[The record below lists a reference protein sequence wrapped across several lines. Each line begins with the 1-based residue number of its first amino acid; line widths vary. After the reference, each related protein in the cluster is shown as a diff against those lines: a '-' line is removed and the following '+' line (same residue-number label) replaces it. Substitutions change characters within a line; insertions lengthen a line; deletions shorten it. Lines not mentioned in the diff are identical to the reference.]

1 MPLTE
6 VILDADSRESYVH
19 SSSNKQMIVG
29 KLAKASYILRT
40 SQPLALSLPDKELTF
55 KVLMTEPV
63 LQGYVTSETDLII
76 TFMDKEAL
84 EEEEAAEQLV
94 DDISIGEADIDQDF
108 MASSFL
114 GETYLSNGLH
124 FCLDGHNE
132 QINGFADGDA
142 HHHPEAPSITLTA
155 LALEMAMDLSEVH
168 PKPSKRDDPEV
179 FVYLH
184 LVDLAKLACFS
195 GDWVQVSVPGST
207 RHRSCRVFA
216 VPESVPKNRG
226 SLLLSPILLFNLL
239 QGSAENGL
247 CIRRSQHQVQP
258 TIAKTVTVARI
269 ASPVTVDRTYQAA
282 FLVELKHH
290 FETVER
296 VVCDGDIIAIGL
308 NEDVATL
315 LPKRKEGDFDTL
327 EEISLPLASTAPN
340 MAAYF
345 QIVTIEGSGEAS
357 DESKLHT
364 YGMRV
369 DTKKTKM
376 MQSGLEHSQVPIV
389 TSYLGIVT
397 ETPKLPVTSSLTA
410 AESPFAR
417 LVELLDASVNGP
429 ALELGLISSILM
441 EGPRGCGKRTIV
453 KWAADK
459 LNLHLLEIN
468 CYDFVGETDVKTE
481 ANLRARFEKAV
492 SCAPCI
498 LLLRH
503 IDALARKSAALESG
517 QEPAIANT
525 LKDCIEQLHESL
537 KTSGHPTMLVGTTG
551 DVEKIP
557 PSVVAQFKHELLIE
571 VSSHICVEDITNP

>member
-1 MPLTE
+1 
-6 VILDADSRESYVH
+6 
-19 SSSNKQMIVG
+19 MIIDELEKG
-29 KLAKASYILRT
+29 SYILRT
-40 SQPLALSLPDKELTF
+40 SQSLALPLPDKELTF
-55 KVLMTEPV
+55 KVMMTEPV
-63 LQGYVTSETDLII
+63 LQGYLTTETDLII
-76 TFMDKEAL
+76 TFMDKNSV
-84 EEEEAAEQLV
+84 EEEQKEAEQPADYTSL
-94 DDISIGEADIDQDF
+94 GEADIDQDF

-114 GETYLSNGLH
+114 GEIKPSNGLH
-124 FCLDGHNE
+124 FSLDGDHE
-132 QINGFADGDA
+132 QTNGFVEGDA
-142 HHHPEAPSITLTA
+142 QLPEAPSITFTAAALDTA
-155 LALEMAMDLSEVH
+155 LDLSEIH
-168 PKPSKRDDPEV
+168 PKPSKRDDPEI

-184 LVDLAKLACFS
+184 LADLAKLACFS
-195 GDWVQVSVPGST
+195 GDWVQVSVPDSN

-216 VPESVPKNRG
+216 LPESVPKKRG

-239 QGSAENGL
+239 HGGTEHSL
-247 CIRRSQHQVQP
+247 CIRRSQQQVQP
-258 TIAKTVTVARI
+258 SIAKTVTVARI

-282 FLVELKHH
+282 FLAELKHH

-315 LPKRKEGDFDTL
+315 HPKRKEGDFDTL

-340 MAAYF
+340 LAAYF
-345 QIVTIEGSGEAS
+345 QIVKIEGGEAS
-357 DESKLHT
+357 DESKASN
-364 YGMRV
+364 YSMRV

-397 ETPKLPVTSSLTA
+397 ETPTLPIESSLTA
-410 AESPFAR
+410 HESPFAR

-429 ALELGLISSILM
+429 ALELGLISSILV
-441 EGPRGCGKRTIV
+441 EGPRGSGKRTIV
-453 KWAADK
+453 QWAADK

-481 ANLRARFEKAV
+481 GNLRARFEKAM
-492 SCAPCI
+492 SCAPCV

-503 IDALARKSAALESG
+503 VDALARKSAALESG

-537 KTSGHPTMLVGTTG
+537 KTSGHPAMLVGTTG

-571 VSSHICVEDITNP
+571 VSSCTLDESS